1 MNFYR
6 VVWRD
11 QERNRAI
18 EIYVDY
24 RVSGAGVEI
33 VKLRPTRVMLL
44 SESGEAVRQVIH
56 VRTQAGQRFLAQ
68 QFEQRCDKVATLA
81 DQIHTRHHDREDQ
94 ALELP
99 LAV

>member
-11 QERNRAI
+11 EERNRAV
-18 EIYVDY
+18 EIFVDY
-24 RVSGAGVEI
+24 RATRSGVEI

-44 SESGEAVRQVIH
+44 SESGEAVRRVIH
-56 VRTQAGQRFLAQ
+56 VRTKAGQRFLAR
-68 QFEQRCDKVATLA
+68 QFEQRQENFAMLT
-81 DQIHTRHHDREDQ
+81 DQIRARRQYQEQSD
-94 ALELP
+94 ELP

>member
-1 MNFYR
+1 MNFNR

-11 QERNRAI
+11 EERNRVV

-24 RVSGAGVEI
+24 RASRTGVEI

-44 SESGEAVRQVIH
+44 SESGEAVRKIIH
-56 VRTQAGQRFLAQ
+56 VRTQAGQRFLAR
-68 QFEQRCDKVATLA
+68 QFEQRQEKVGTLA
-81 DQIHTRHHDREDQ
+81 EQLHNRHERQDQSD
-94 ALELP
+94 ELP

>member
-11 QERNRAI
+11 EERNRAI
-18 EIYVDY
+18 EIFVDY
-24 RVSGAGVEI
+24 RTTRAGVEI

-44 SESGEAVRQVIH
+44 SESGEAVRRVIL
-56 VRTQAGQRFLAQ
+56 VRTQAGQRFLAR
-68 QFEQRCDKVATLA
+68 QFEQRQEKFARLT
-81 DQIHTRHHDREDQ
+81 DQIRARRQYQGQSD
-94 ALELP
+94 ELP